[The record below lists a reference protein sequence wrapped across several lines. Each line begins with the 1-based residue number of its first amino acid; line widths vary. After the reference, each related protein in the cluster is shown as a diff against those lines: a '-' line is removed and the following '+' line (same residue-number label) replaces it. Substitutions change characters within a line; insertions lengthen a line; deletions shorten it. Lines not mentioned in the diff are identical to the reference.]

1 METLLRLALSLSLL
15 VCVLTS
21 SEDRSFRARGVDFQV
36 DEERQVRVWAG
47 NGTEIHYT
55 ALGRRDK
62 VPNTTNPS
70 WHNFTA
76 KRNDSHYCFQPGTEA
91 EVCDKTKRQVHI
103 ESSSETEWIIK
114 PSSSYS
120 GCDQYH
126 LLELQ
131 LDVHETPT
139 KLFWRPGKFTRN
151 LSLNIST
158 GCVAKYEIAQSSSQ
172 SWFDITFQRVSG
184 GNLSVVNSALLNIS
198 QTCQGIQR
206 QISRIE
212 VTSLI
217 DSSRTPSYFSFH
229 CGDGQGTQ
237 PDALPLS
244 ISLSALALFL
254 LVALAAVVGC
264 LLRAKVLPCTRET
277 LASNPKNS
285 DWRGIPRGQEPQEE
299 RVYEYVSLNGSSFQ
313 DVDEEALELPSLTA
327 HDSENSLYGEF

>member
-184 GNLSVVNSALLNIS
+184 G
-198 QTCQGIQR
+198 
-206 QISRIE
+206 
-212 VTSLI
+212 
-217 DSSRTPSYFSFH
+217 
-229 CGDGQGTQ
+229 TQ